1 MTCCADDTSFL
12 GYICKSA
19 YAPKL
24 KQGEWV
30 EVTAKAAYENRTEYQ
45 GEGIVLYAE
54 NVSPVS
60 HWQTRWYILTDK
72 GKESCI

>member
-1 MTCCADDTSFL
+1 MTPLFLATSA
-12 GYICKSA
+12 KSA

-54 NVSPVS
+54 NVSPCEPLADEMV
-60 HWQTRWYILTDK
+60 YFN
-72 GKESCI
+72 

>member
-24 KQGEWV
+24 RQGEWV
-30 EVTAKAAYENRTEYQ
+30 EVTAKVAFEHRTEYQ
-45 GEGIVLYAE
+45 GEGIVLYAA
-54 NVSPVS
+54 NVEPCEPLADEMV
-60 HWQTRWYILTDK
+60 YFN
-72 GKESCI
+72 